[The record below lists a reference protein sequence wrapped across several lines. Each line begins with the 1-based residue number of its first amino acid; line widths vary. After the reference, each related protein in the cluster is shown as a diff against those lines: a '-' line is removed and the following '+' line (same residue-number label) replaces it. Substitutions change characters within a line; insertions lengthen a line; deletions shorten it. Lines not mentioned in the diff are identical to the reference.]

1 MNALVYVEIDQ
12 EILWGKA
19 LTISDILFQKYGDF
33 YQFTIIIKV

>member
-19 LTISDILFQKYGDF
+19 LTISDILFQNMAIF
-33 YQFTIIIKV
+33 INSLS